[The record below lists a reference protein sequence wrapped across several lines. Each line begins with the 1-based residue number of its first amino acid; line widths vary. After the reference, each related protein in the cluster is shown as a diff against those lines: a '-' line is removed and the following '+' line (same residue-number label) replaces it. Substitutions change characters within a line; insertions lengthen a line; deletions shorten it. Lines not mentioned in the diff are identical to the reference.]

1 MDDFEKSNRE
11 KKLEK
16 FLSQLKTQKQYD
28 IEINKN
34 VNKWKEKY
42 KKQLEDY
49 NFVRNLDELYQV
61 KIGGYIRYINLNEQL
76 KWGGILLKVFKDND
90 RNLMVL
96 GNKDFKRFIV
106 SFEKNY
112 IFYKKHKTASDN
124 LRKIFISFLENA
136 NNDDD

>member
-28 IEINKN
+28 IEINNN
-34 VNKWKEKY
+34 VKKWKEKY

-49 NFVRNLDELYQV
+49 EFVRNTEELYQV
-61 KIGGYIRYINLNEQL
+61 KIGGYIRYINLNEKL
-76 KWGGILLKVFKDND
+76 KWGGILLKVFKDKD

-106 SFEKNY
+106 SFERNY

-136 NNDDD
+136 NNDDE

>member
-11 KKLEK
+11 KKLER

-28 IEINKN
+28 IEINNSVK
-34 VNKWKEKY
+34 KWKKKY

-49 NFVRNLDELYQV
+49 EFVRNTDELYQV
-61 KIGGYIRYINLNEQL
+61 KIGGYIRYINLNEKL
-76 KWGGILLKVFKDND
+76 KWGGILLKVFKDKD

-106 SFEKNY
+106 SFERNY

-136 NNDDD
+136 NNEDD

>member
-28 IEINKN
+28 IEINNN
-34 VNKWKEKY
+34 VKKWKEKY

-49 NFVRNLDELYQV
+49 EFVRNTEELYQV
-61 KIGGYIRYINLNEQL
+61 KIGGYIRYINLNEKL
-76 KWGGILLKVFKDND
+76 KWGGILLKVFKDKD

-106 SFEKNY
+106 SFERNY

>member
-1 MDDFEKSNRE
+1 MEN
-11 KKLEK
+11 
-16 FLSQLKTQKQYD
+16 
-28 IEINKN
+28 IEINNN
-34 VNKWKEKY
+34 VKKWKEKY

-49 NFVRNLDELYQV
+49 EFVRNTEELYQV
-61 KIGGYIRYINLNEQL
+61 KIGGYIRYINLNEKL
-76 KWGGILLKVFKDND
+76 KWGGILLKVFKDKD

-106 SFEKNY
+106 SFERNY

>member
-11 KKLEK
+11 KKLEN

-28 IEINKN
+28 IEINNN
-34 VNKWKEKY
+34 VKKWKEKF

-49 NFVRNLDELYQV
+49 EFVRNTEELYQV
-61 KIGGYIRYINLNEQL
+61 KIGGYIRYINLNEKL
-76 KWGGILLKVFKDND
+76 KWGGILLKVFKDKD

-106 SFEKNY
+106 SFERNY

-136 NNDDD
+136 NNDDE